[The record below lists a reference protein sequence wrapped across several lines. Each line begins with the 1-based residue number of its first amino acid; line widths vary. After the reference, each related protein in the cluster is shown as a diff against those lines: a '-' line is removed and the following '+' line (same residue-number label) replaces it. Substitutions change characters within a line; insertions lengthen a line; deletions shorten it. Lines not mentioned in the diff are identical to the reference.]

1 MTKKFEIVASVGSWK
16 SEDGKKHKRTLAIGA
31 IFESKNGHLVAR
43 IDAMPTSPE
52 WSGWLQLKPVS
63 ADAFPK
69 PSPTRGRKLPRGMP
83 AAPDPTPDSED
94 DDDAPF

>member
-1 MTKKFEIVASVGSWK
+1 MTRKFEIVASVGSWK
-16 SEDGKKHKRTLAIGA
+16 SEDGKTHKRTLAIGA
-31 IFESKNGHLVAR
+31 IFESKNGNLVAR

-69 PSPTRGRKLPRGMP
+69 GSLPPDRRVSPGMP
-83 AAPDPTPDSED
+83 AAPDPIPDGEED
-94 DDDAPF
+94 DDTPF